1 VLGKLLPDRF
11 AGGRLTLDV
20 DAATRAIDERV
31 ASPLGLDV
39 DAAARAIHDV
49 VVENMAAAARAHAAE
64 WGKTAAGRTLV
75 AYGGAGP
82 LHACALADLLKID
95 KVIVPSGAGVGSA
108 LGFLAAPV
116 SFEVVRSRYLLARTL
131 DAGEV
136 RELFA
141 DMSTEA
147 RAVVERATDAPL
159 EERRRAYMRYAGQGY
174 ELTVAVPD
182 PADPRLGD
190 ALVAAFEDEY
200 RTLYGRTIPGPEIE
214 ILSFMLALTT
224 VPAPLVRIAAPVG
237 LRDARPVGE
246 ARATLGGER
255 TVAVYARERL
265 LVGDRVAGPALVV
278 EAQTT
283 TAVLSGFAAI
293 VNGRGDLVLAREVV
307 GV

>member
-1 VLGKLLPDRF
+1 
-11 AGGRLTLDV
+11 
-20 DAATRAIDERV
+20 
-31 ASPLGLDV
+31 
-39 DAAARAIHDV
+39 
-49 VVENMAAAARAHAAE
+49 
-64 WGKTAAGRTLV
+64 
-75 AYGGAGP
+75 
-82 LHACALADLLKID
+82 
-95 KVIVPSGAGVGSA
+95 
-108 LGFLAAPV
+108 
-116 SFEVVRSRYLLARTL
+116 
-131 DAGEV
+131 
-136 RELFA
+136 
-141 DMSTEA
+141 
-147 RAVVERATDAPL
+147 
-159 EERRRAYMRYAGQGY
+159 
-174 ELTVAVPD
+174 VPD

-214 ILSFMLALTT
+214 ILSFTLALTT
-224 VPAPLVRIAAPVG
+224 APAALVRFAAPVG
-237 LRDARPVGE
+237 LRDARPIGE